1 MREIVLDSW
10 GGVERRAS
18 TGVKPELLQ
27 GIRAVAGW
35 GGLIILDKDIC
46 AVELTRSLLEVVQKE
61 SCGKCTPCR
70 VGTKVL
76 LDMVTDI
83 SLGKGT
89 SSDIDR
95 IYELSGGIKDTA
107 LCVWGET
114 AQNAVKDSIKYFRE
128 EYEAHLKGK
137 RCQPLFYQ
145 SITSAPCQNVC
156 PAYCD
161 PPSYIEAILERRFGQ
176 GRDIV
181 METIPLPGVLG
192 RVCFHPC
199 ETACQRNKYDE
210 PIAICQMKRVLAD
223 EARNFPNMEKD
234 VDGWKYKGRMARE
247 ERKKNHKARVA
258 IVGSGP
264 AGLAVAYYLALIG
277 YRPTVFE
284 SLPVLGGMLRVGI
297 PDFRL
302 PQDILDEEIQ
312 EIADEGVEFKVNT
325 RIGEDFTIDD
335 LFKDGYEAVFVAV
348 GAHKGLKLGIPGE
361 EKGLTGYLDAATFLR
376 RVSLGDETKPG
387 DKVVVIGGGSV
398 ALDAVRDCVRIG
410 CAESHLAYRRTKE
423 EAPAGLIEIHEAEEE
438 GAIMHFLAAPLKIL
452 SENGRIAGMEL
463 QRMELGPSDER
474 GRRAPVPIEGATFVI
489 ECDSVIAAIGQE
501 PETDYFRQTGL
512 NVSRKKTFEVNPVT
526 FETNRSGVY
535 AAGDAVLGPAT
546 VVEAIGTGHRA
557 ALHMDRYL
565 NGGKSSPEVE
575 RTYEAFMLQDKFNK
589 LIVELTK
596 IEGNSLEAVKG
607 RFRERMLCIQHEERV
622 PGFREIECGF
632 PRDSYIRE
640 AMRCTRCY
648 RSLVIVPE

>member
-1 MREIVLDSW
+1 MRETVLDSW
-10 GGVERRAS
+10 GGIERHQGS
-18 TGVKPELLQ
+18 GVKQELLQ

-46 AVELTRSLLEVVQKE
+46 AVELTKSLLEVVQKE

-83 SLGKGT
+83 SFGKGT

-114 AQNAVKDSIKYFRE
+114 AQNAVKDSITYFRE

-145 SITSAPCQNVC
+145 SITSAPCQNAC

-176 GRDIV
+176 GRDVV

-210 PIAICQMKRVLAD
+210 PIAICQLKRVLAD
-223 EARNFPNMEKD
+223 EVRNFPNKDEK
-234 VDGWKYKGRMARE
+234 VDGWKFKGRMSKE
-247 ERKKNHKARVA
+247 ERRKNAKAKVA
-258 IVGSGP
+258 VIGSGP

-302 PQDILDEEIQ
+302 PQDILDEEINA
-312 EIADEGVEFKVNT
+312 IGDEGVEFKVNT

-348 GAHKGLKLGIPGE
+348 GAHRGLKLGIPGE
-361 EKGLTGYLDAATFLR
+361 EENPKGYVDAARFLR
-376 RVSLGDETKPG
+376 RVSMGDYTKPG
-387 DKVVVIGGGSV
+387 DRVVVIGGGSV
-398 ALDAVRDCVRIG
+398 AFDAVRDCVRIG
-410 CAESHLAYRRTKE
+410 CKESHLAYRRTKD
-423 EAPAGLIEIHEAEEE
+423 EA
-438 GAIMHFLAAPLKIL
+438 
-452 SENGRIAGMEL
+452 
-463 QRMELGPSDER
+463 
-474 GRRAPVPIEGATFVI
+474 
-489 ECDSVIAAIGQE
+489 
-501 PETDYFRQTGL
+501 
-512 NVSRKKTFEVNPVT
+512 
-526 FETNRSGVY
+526 
-535 AAGDAVLGPAT
+535 
-546 VVEAIGTGHRA
+546 
-557 ALHMDRYL
+557 
-565 NGGKSSPEVE
+565 
-575 RTYEAFMLQDKFNK
+575 
-589 LIVELTK
+589 
-596 IEGNSLEAVKG
+596 
-607 RFRERMLCIQHEERV
+607 
-622 PGFREIECGF
+622 
-632 PRDSYIRE
+632 
-640 AMRCTRCY
+640 
-648 RSLVIVPE
+648 